1 MNSGAAAGASA
12 GAGGAGAGTGTKLML
27 GLGAIGIVVGILV
40 MILGAGSIGDADKWR
55 PTDDVYL
62 ENSQGET
69 VNFIHIQEG
78 NGDSIAVFV
87 SDDVRCDDFTLEIQG
102 GEAGWKAFT
111 CIDEEGRSL
120 PSGYGDD
127 PEGWLHLGT
136 IVEVED
142 GVEYT
147 ITTSHDVVLVGWE
160 VIDGLIRGFVGGL
173 AAICGGPTFLCCGL
187 LFLVIGGIMAVT
199 SSGNKL
205 QTQIEITPSVEVDS
219 NKEEEE
225 YDKGDNKWYEDDSS

>member
-1 MNSGAAAGASA
+1 MAMN
-12 GAGGAGAGTGTKLML
+12 TGTKLML
-27 GLGAIGIVVGILV
+27 GLGTIGLVVGILV
-40 MILGAGSIGDADKWR
+40 MILGAGSAGDAVNWR

-69 VNFIHIQEG
+69 VSFIHIQEG

-102 GEAGWKAFT
+102 GEAWWKADT
-111 CIDEEGRSL
+111 CIDVEGRSL
-120 PSGYGDD
+120 PIGHGDD

-160 VIDGLIRGFVGGL
+160 VLEGVVGDFLGGL

-187 LFLVIGGIMAVT
+187 LFLIIGGVMAVT
-199 SSGNKL
+199 SSGTKT

-219 NKEEEE
+219 ENNELEDG
-225 YDKGDNKWYEDDSS
+225 YDKDDKKWYDDDSS

>member
-1 MNSGAAAGASA
+1 MAMN
-12 GAGGAGAGTGTKLML
+12 TGTKLML
-27 GLGAIGIVVGILV
+27 GLGTIGIVVGILV
-40 MILGAGSIGDADKWR
+40 MILGAGSAGDAVNWR

-69 VNFIHIQEG
+69 VSFIHIQEG

-102 GEAGWKAFT
+102 GEAWWKADT
-111 CIDEEGRSL
+111 CIDVEGRSL
-120 PSGYGDD
+120 PIGYGDD

-160 VIDGLIRGFVGGL
+160 VLEGVVGDFLGGL
-173 AAICGGPTFLCCGL
+173 LAICGGPTFLCCGL
-187 LFLVIGGIMAVT
+187 FFLVIGGIMAVT
-199 SSGNKL
+199 SGGTKT

-219 NKEEEE
+219 QNNELEDGYEKDE
-225 YDKGDNKWYEDDSS
+225 KKWYDEDSS

>member
-1 MNSGAAAGASA
+1 MN
-12 GAGGAGAGTGTKLML
+12 TGTKLML
-27 GLGAIGIVVGILV
+27 GLGTIGIVVGILV
-40 MILGAGSIGDADKWR
+40 MILGAGSAGDAVNWR

-69 VNFIHIQEG
+69 VSFIHIQEG

-102 GEAGWKAFT
+102 GEAWWKADT
-111 CIDEEGRSL
+111 CIDVEGRSL
-120 PSGYGDD
+120 PIGYGDD

-160 VIDGLIRGFVGGL
+160 VLEGVVGDFLGGL
-173 AAICGGPTFLCCGL
+173 LAICGGPTFLCCGL
-187 LFLVIGGIMAVT
+187 FFLVIGGIMAVT
-199 SSGNKL
+199 SGGTKT

-219 NKEEEE
+219 QNNELEDGYEKDE
-225 YDKGDNKWYEDDSS
+225 KKWYDEDSS

>member
-1 MNSGAAAGASA
+1 MNN
-12 GAGGAGAGTGTKLML
+12 GTKVTL
-27 GLGAIGIVVGILV
+27 GLGAIGIVIGILV

-69 VNFIHIQEG
+69 VSFIHIKEG

-102 GEAGWKAFT
+102 GEAWWKVDT
-111 CIDEEGRSL
+111 CVNVEGRSL
-120 PSGYGDD
+120 PSGYEDD

-136 IVEVED
+136 IVELED

-147 ITTSHDVVLVGWE
+147 ITTSHDVVLVGMEDVAE
-160 VIDGLIRGFVGGL
+160 VIGD
-173 AAICGGPTFLCCGL
+173 FLGCL
-187 LFLVIGGIMAVT
+187 LYT
-199 SSGNKL
+199 S
-205 QTQIEITPSVEVDS
+205 PSPR
-219 NKEEEE
+219 
-225 YDKGDNKWYEDDSS
+225 DKRQSRMPSSA

>member
-1 MNSGAAAGASA
+1 MNN
-12 GAGGAGAGTGTKLML
+12 GTKVTL
-27 GLGAIGIVVGILV
+27 GLGAIGIVIGILV

-69 VNFIHIQEG
+69 VSFIHIKEG

-102 GEAGWKAFT
+102 GEAWWKVDT
-111 CIDEEGRSL
+111 CVNVEGRSL
-120 PSGYGDD
+120 PSGYEDD

-147 ITTSHDVVLVGWE
+147 ISTSHDVVLVGWE
-160 VIDGLIRGFVGGL
+160 VIEGVVGEFLGGL

-187 LFLVIGGIMAVT
+187 IFLVIGGIMAVT
-199 SSGNKL
+199 SGGNKT

-219 NKEEEE
+219 ENNELEDGYEKDE
-225 YDKGDNKWYEDDSS
+225 KKWYDEDSS

>member
-1 MNSGAAAGASA
+1 MN
-12 GAGGAGAGTGTKLML
+12 TGTKLML
-27 GLGAIGIVVGILV
+27 GLGTIGLVVGILV
-40 MILGAGSIGDADKWR
+40 MILGAGSAGDAVNWR

-69 VNFIHIQEG
+69 VSFIHIQEG

-102 GEAGWKAFT
+102 GEAWWKADT
-111 CIDEEGRSL
+111 CIDVEGRSL
-120 PSGYGDD
+120 PIGHGDD

-160 VIDGLIRGFVGGL
+160 VLEGVVGDFLGGL

-187 LFLVIGGIMAVT
+187 LFLIIGGVMAVT
-199 SSGNKL
+199 SSGTKT

-219 NKEEEE
+219 QNNELEDGYEKDE
-225 YDKGDNKWYEDDSS
+225 KKWYDEDSS

>member
-1 MNSGAAAGASA
+1 MAMN
-12 GAGGAGAGTGTKLML
+12 TGTKLML

-40 MILGAGSIGDADKWR
+40 MILGAGSIGDADNWR

-69 VNFIHIQEG
+69 VSFIHIQEG

-102 GEAGWKAFT
+102 GEAWWKADT
-111 CIDEEGRSL
+111 CIDVEGRSL
-120 PSGYGDD
+120 PIGHGDD

-160 VIDGLIRGFVGGL
+160 VLEGVVGDFLGGL

-187 LFLVIGGIMAVT
+187 LFLIIGGVMAVT
-199 SSGNKL
+199 SSGTKT

-219 NKEEEE
+219 ENNELEDG
-225 YDKGDNKWYEDDSS
+225 YDKDDKKWYDDDSS

>member
-1 MNSGAAAGASA
+1 MAMNS
-12 GAGGAGAGTGTKLML
+12 GTKLML

-40 MILGAGSIGDADKWR
+40 MVLGAGSIGDADKWR

-62 ENSQGET
+62 ENNQGET
-69 VNFIHIQEG
+69 ASFIHIQDG
-78 NGDSIAVFV
+78 NGKSVAVFV
-87 SDDVRCDDFTLEIQG
+87 SDEVRCDDFTIEIQG
-102 GEAGWKAFT
+102 GEAWWKADT
-111 CIDEEGRSL
+111 CIDVDGRSL
-120 PSGYGDD
+120 PRGHEDD
-127 PEGWLHLGT
+127 PKGWLHLGT
-136 IVEVED
+136 IVQLED

-160 VIDGLIRGFVGGL
+160 DIEEVIGDFLGGL

-199 SSGNKL
+199 SGGNKP

-219 NKEEEE
+219 NKEEEGE
-225 YDKGDNKWYEDDSS
+225 YDKEEKKWFEDDSS

>member
-1 MNSGAAAGASA
+1 MN
-12 GAGGAGAGTGTKLML
+12 TGTKLML

-40 MILGAGSIGDADKWR
+40 MVLGAGSIGDAGNWR

-69 VNFIHIQEG
+69 VSFIHIQEG
-78 NGDSIAVFV
+78 NGNSIAVFV
-87 SDDVRCDDFTLEIQG
+87 SDEVRCDDFTLEIQG
-102 GEAGWKAFT
+102 GEAWWKADM
-111 CIDEEGRSL
+111 CIDVDGRSL

-136 IVEVED
+136 IEEVED
-142 GVEYT
+142 GAEYT

-160 VIDGLIRGFVGGL
+160 DIEEVIGDFFGGL
-173 AAICGGPTFLCCGL
+173 LAICGGPTFLCCGL
-187 LFLVIGGIMAVT
+187 LFLIIGGVMAVT
-199 SSGNKL
+199 SSGTKT

-219 NKEEEE
+219 ENNELEDG
-225 YDKGDNKWYEDDSS
+225 YDKDDKKWYDDDSS

>member
-1 MNSGAAAGASA
+1 MN
-12 GAGGAGAGTGTKLML
+12 TGTKLML

-69 VNFIHIQEG
+69 VSFIHIQEG
-78 NGDSIAVFV
+78 NGNSIAVFV
-87 SDDVRCDDFTLEIQG
+87 SDEVRCDDFTLEIQG
-102 GEAGWKAFT
+102 GEAWWKADM
-111 CIDEEGRSL
+111 CIDVDGRSL

-136 IVEVED
+136 IEEVED
-142 GVEYT
+142 GAEYT

-160 VIDGLIRGFVGGL
+160 DIEEVIGDFLGGL
-173 AAICGGPTFLCCGL
+173 LAICGGPTFLCCGL
-187 LFLVIGGIMAVT
+187 FFLVIGGIMAVT
-199 SSGNKL
+199 SGGTKT

-219 NKEEEE
+219 QNNELEDG
-225 YDKGDNKWYEDDSS
+225 YDKDEKKMV

>member
-1 MNSGAAAGASA
+1 MAMN
-12 GAGGAGAGTGTKLML
+12 TGTKLML

-40 MILGAGSIGDADKWR
+40 MVLGAGSMGDAGKWR

-69 VNFIHIQEG
+69 VSFIHIEEG

-102 GEAGWKAFT
+102 GEAFWKADR
-111 CIDEEGRSL
+111 CVDVGGRSL

-136 IVEVED
+136 IEEVED

-160 VIDGLIRGFVGGL
+160 VIEEVVGEFLGGL

-199 SSGNKL
+199 SGGTKT

-219 NKEEEE
+219 QNNELEDGYEKDE
-225 YDKGDNKWYEDDSS
+225 KKWYDEDSS

>member
-1 MNSGAAAGASA
+1 MAMN
-12 GAGGAGAGTGTKLML
+12 TGTKLML

-40 MILGAGSIGDADKWR
+40 MILGVGSAGDAVNWR

-69 VNFIHIQEG
+69 VSFIHIKEG

-102 GEAGWKAFT
+102 GEAWWKADT
-111 CIDEEGRSL
+111 CIDVEGRSL
-120 PSGYGDD
+120 PIGYGDD

-160 VIDGLIRGFVGGL
+160 VLEGVVGDFLGGL

-187 LFLVIGGIMAVT
+187 LFLIIGGVMAVT
-199 SSGNKL
+199 SSGTKT

-219 NKEEEE
+219 ENNELEDG
-225 YDKGDNKWYEDDSS
+225 YDKDDKKWYGDDSS

>member
-1 MNSGAAAGASA
+1 MAMN
-12 GAGGAGAGTGTKLML
+12 TGTKLML

-40 MILGAGSIGDADKWR
+40 MVLGAGSIGDASKWR

-69 VNFIHIQEG
+69 VSFIHVQDG

-87 SDDVRCDDFTLEIQG
+87 SDEVRCDDFTLEIQG
-102 GEAGWKAFT
+102 GEAWWKADT
-111 CIDEEGRSL
+111 CIDVEGRSL
-120 PSGYGDD
+120 PMGYTDD

-136 IVEVED
+136 IVELED

-147 ITTSHDVVLVGWE
+147 ITTSHDVVLVGMEDVAE
-160 VIDGLIRGFVGGL
+160 VIGDFLGGL

-187 LFLVIGGIMAVT
+187 LFLVIGGVMAVT
-199 SSGNKL
+199 SSGTKT

-219 NKEEEE
+219 QNNELEDGYEKDE
-225 YDKGDNKWYEDDSS
+225 KKWYDEDSS

>member
-1 MNSGAAAGASA
+1 MAMN
-12 GAGGAGAGTGTKLML
+12 TGTKLML
-27 GLGAIGIVVGILV
+27 GLGTIGLVVGILV
-40 MILGAGSIGDADKWR
+40 MILGAGSAGDAVNWR

-69 VNFIHIQEG
+69 VSFIHIQEG

-102 GEAGWKAFT
+102 GEAWWKADT
-111 CIDEEGRSL
+111 CIDVEGRSL
-120 PSGYGDD
+120 PIGHGDD

-160 VIDGLIRGFVGGL
+160 VIEEVIGDFLGGL

-187 LFLVIGGIMAVT
+187 LFLIIGGVMAVT
-199 SSGNKL
+199 SSGTKT

-219 NKEEEE
+219 ENNELEDG
-225 YDKGDNKWYEDDSS
+225 YDKDDKKWYDDDSS

>member
-1 MNSGAAAGASA
+1 MNN
-12 GAGGAGAGTGTKLML
+12 GTKVTL
-27 GLGAIGIVVGILV
+27 GLGAIGIVIGILV

-69 VNFIHIQEG
+69 VSFIHIKEG
-78 NGDSIAVFV
+78 NGDSIAVVFV

-102 GEAGWKAFT
+102 GEAWWKVDT
-111 CIDEEGRSL
+111 CVNVEGRSL
-120 PSGYGDD
+120 PSGYEDD

-147 ITTSHDVVLVGWE
+147 ISTSHDVVLVGWE
-160 VIDGLIRGFVGGL
+160 VIEGVVGEFLRGL

-187 LFLVIGGIMAVT
+187 IFLVIGGIMAVT
-199 SSGNKL
+199 SGGNKT

-219 NKEEEE
+219 NKEEETEE
-225 YDKGDNKWYEDDSS
+225 YDKEEKKWYEDDSS

>member
-1 MNSGAAAGASA
+1 MAMN
-12 GAGGAGAGTGTKLML
+12 TGTKLML

-69 VNFIHIQEG
+69 VSFIHIKEG

-102 GEAGWKAFT
+102 GEAWWKADM
-111 CIDEEGRSL
+111 CIDVNGRSL

-136 IVEVED
+136 IEEVED
-142 GVEYT
+142 GAEYT

-160 VIDGLIRGFVGGL
+160 VVEGVVGDFFGGL

-187 LFLVIGGIMAVT
+187 LFLIIGGVMAVT
-199 SSGNKL
+199 SSGTKT

-219 NKEEEE
+219 ENNELEDG
-225 YDKGDNKWYEDDSS
+225 YDKDDKKWYDDDSS

>member
-1 MNSGAAAGASA
+1 MNN
-12 GAGGAGAGTGTKLML
+12 GTKVTL
-27 GLGAIGIVVGILV
+27 GIGAIGIVVGILV

-69 VNFIHIQEG
+69 VSFIHIKEG

-102 GEAGWKAFT
+102 GEAWWKVDT
-111 CIDEEGRSL
+111 CVNVEGRSL
-120 PSGYGDD
+120 PSGYEDD

-147 ITTSHDVVLVGWE
+147 ISTSHDVVLVGWE
-160 VIDGLIRGFVGGL
+160 VIEGVVGEFLRGL

-187 LFLVIGGIMAVT
+187 IFLVIGGIMAVT
-199 SSGNKL
+199 SGGNKT

-219 NKEEEE
+219 NKEEETEE
-225 YDKGDNKWYEDDSS
+225 YDKEEKKWYEDDSS

>member
-1 MNSGAAAGASA
+1 MAMN
-12 GAGGAGAGTGTKLML
+12 TGTKLML

-40 MILGAGSIGDADKWR
+40 MVLGAGSIGDASKWR
-55 PTDDVYL
+55 PTDDIYL

-69 VNFIHIQEG
+69 VSFIHIQDG
-78 NGDSIAVFV
+78 NGKSVAVFV
-87 SDDVRCDDFTLEIQG
+87 SDEVRCDDFTLEIQG
-102 GEAGWKAFT
+102 GEALWKADT
-111 CIDEEGRSL
+111 CIDKEGRSL
-120 PSGYGDD
+120 PFGYEDD

-136 IVEVED
+136 IVELED

-147 ITTSHDVVLVGWE
+147 ITTSHDVVLVGMEDVAE
-160 VIDGLIRGFVGGL
+160 VIGDFLGGL

-199 SSGNKL
+199 SSGTKT

-219 NKEEEE
+219 QNNELEDGYEKDE
-225 YDKGDNKWYEDDSS
+225 KKWYDEDSS

>member
-1 MNSGAAAGASA
+1 MAMN
-12 GAGGAGAGTGTKLML
+12 TGTKLML

-40 MILGAGSIGDADKWR
+40 MILGAGSAGDAVNWR

-69 VNFIHIQEG
+69 VSFIHIQEG

-102 GEAGWKAFT
+102 GEAWWKADT
-111 CIDEEGRSL
+111 CIDVEGRSL
-120 PSGYGDD
+120 PIGHGDD

-160 VIDGLIRGFVGGL
+160 VVEGVVGDFLGGL

-187 LFLVIGGIMAVT
+187 LFLIIGGVMAVT
-199 SSGNKL
+199 SSGTKT

-219 NKEEEE
+219 ENNELEDGYEKDE
-225 YDKGDNKWYEDDSS
+225 KKWYDEDSS

>member
-1 MNSGAAAGASA
+1 MNN
-12 GAGGAGAGTGTKLML
+12 GTKVTL
-27 GLGAIGIVVGILV
+27 GIGAIGIVVGILL

-69 VNFIHIQEG
+69 VSFIHIKEG

-102 GEAGWKAFT
+102 GEAWWKVDT
-111 CIDEEGRSL
+111 CVNVEGRSL
-120 PSGYGDD
+120 PSGYEDD

-147 ITTSHDVVLVGWE
+147 ISTSHDVVLVGWE
-160 VIDGLIRGFVGGL
+160 VIEGVVGEFLRGL

-187 LFLVIGGIMAVT
+187 IFLVIGGIMAVT
-199 SSGNKL
+199 SGGNKT

-219 NKEEEE
+219 NKEEETEE
-225 YDKGDNKWYEDDSS
+225 YDKEEKKWYEDDSS

>member
-1 MNSGAAAGASA
+1 MAMN
-12 GAGGAGAGTGTKLML
+12 TGTKLML
-27 GLGAIGIVVGILV
+27 GLGTIGLVVGILV
-40 MILGAGSIGDADKWR
+40 MILGAGSAGDAVNWR

-69 VNFIHIQEG
+69 VSFIHIQEG

-102 GEAGWKAFT
+102 GEAWWKADT
-111 CIDEEGRSL
+111 CIDVEGRSL
-120 PSGYGDD
+120 PIGHGDD

-147 ITTSHDVVLVGWE
+147 ITTSHDVVVVGWE
-160 VIDGLIRGFVGGL
+160 VLEGVVGDFLGGL

-187 LFLVIGGIMAVT
+187 LFLIIGGVMAVT
-199 SSGNKL
+199 SSGTKT

-219 NKEEEE
+219 ENNELEDG
-225 YDKGDNKWYEDDSS
+225 YDKDDKKWYDDDSS

>member
-1 MNSGAAAGASA
+1 MAMN
-12 GAGGAGAGTGTKLML
+12 TGTKLML
-27 GLGAIGIVVGILV
+27 GLGTIGIVVGILV
-40 MILGAGSIGDADKWR
+40 MILGAGSAGDAVNWR

-69 VNFIHIQEG
+69 VSFIHIKEG

-102 GEAGWKAFT
+102 GEAWWKADT
-111 CIDEEGRSL
+111 CIDVEGRSL
-120 PSGYGDD
+120 PIGYGDD

-160 VIDGLIRGFVGGL
+160 VLEGVVGDFLGGL

-187 LFLVIGGIMAVT
+187 LFLIIGGVMAVT
-199 SSGNKL
+199 SSGTKT

-219 NKEEEE
+219 ENNELEDG
-225 YDKGDNKWYEDDSS
+225 YDKD

>member
-1 MNSGAAAGASA
+1 MNN
-12 GAGGAGAGTGTKLML
+12 GTRVTL
-27 GLGAIGIVVGILV
+27 GLGAIGIVIGILV

-69 VNFIHIQEG
+69 VSFIHIKEG

-102 GEAGWKAFT
+102 GEAWWKVDT
-111 CIDEEGRSL
+111 CVNVEGRSL
-120 PSGYGDD
+120 PSGYEDD

-147 ITTSHDVVLVGWE
+147 ISTSHDVVLVGWE
-160 VIDGLIRGFVGGL
+160 VIEGVVGEFLGGL

-187 LFLVIGGIMAVT
+187 IFLVIGGVMAVT
-199 SSGNKL
+199 SGGNKT

-219 NKEEEE
+219 NKEEETEE
-225 YDKGDNKWYEDDSS
+225 YDKEEKKWYEDDSS